1 MTEKKH
7 AQHFAFIDLETTG
20 LDSGLDNIVE
30 VGCVI
35 TDFSLNPAASPFHQ
49 IAKTSPHCWSDAVA
63 EAFHR
68 DSGLYDM
75 SCLGSPKFVAE
86 NTVTEPAAV
95 RLLSE
100 YIQEHAPDG
109 VIHVGLNPQFDFDFL
124 KEASAGP
131 VGENLCF
138 KRIDVLALRRTVRS
152 CIGEHALPPIP
163 KATHRAMDDIRHCMD
178 EFRYYI
184 GLFKDGFKSPSFLD
198 KGFSI

>member
-20 LDSGLDNIVE
+20 LDHDLDSIVE

-35 TDFSLNPAASPFHQ
+35 TDFSLNPVADPFHQ
-49 IAKTSPHCWSDAVA
+49 IARTSPYRWRDEVA
-63 EAFHR
+63 EGFHR
-68 DSGLYDM
+68 SSGLYDM
-75 SCLGSPKFVAE
+75 SCLGSPGFVIG

-95 RLLSE
+95 RFLSE
-100 YIQEHAPDG
+100 YIQGHAADG

-124 KEASAGP
+124 KEASAGT

-163 KATHRAMDDIRHCMD
+163 KAGHRVLTDIRHCMD

-184 GLFKDGFKSPSFLD
+184 GLFKDGFRPT
-198 KGFSI
+198 

>member
-7 AQHFAFIDLETTG
+7 AQHFAFIDVETTG
-20 LDSGLDNIVE
+20 LDPDLDSIVE

-35 TDFSLNPAASPFHQ
+35 TDFSLKQVAARFHQ
-49 IAKTSPHCWSDAVA
+49 IARTFKSCWRDEVA
-63 EAFHR
+63 EGFHR
-68 DSGLYDM
+68 SSGLYDA
-75 SCLGSPKFVAE
+75 SCRDSQGFSIGS
-86 NTVTEPAAV
+86 TVTEPAAV
-95 RLLSE
+95 NLLSE
-100 YIQEHAPDG
+100 YIQGHAPDG

-124 KEASAGP
+124 KSASAGT

-184 GLFKDGFKSPSFLD
+184 SLLKDGFKSPSFLD
-198 KGFSI
+198 KGFTI